1 MQARAEAH
9 DRASAPSQ
17 ARTALAR
24 YAPLAVAFAVW
35 LVLPAFI
42 ATEGTLNLFV
52 LSAINLILAVGL
64 SLLFGF
70 AGQIS
75 LGQAAFYG
83 LGAYL
88 SSFLATRHGVPPAI
102 GVVVAVVVPA
112 ALAYAIGRPV
122 LRLRGYYL
130 AMVTAGIGLI
140 AHTVFVEWESVTGG
154 YSGITNIPPL
164 AIGALK
170 AKGAT
175 TMYYVAGAFAFLILL
190 IGTRIVGTAY
200 GRAMRTMRESEAA
213 ARSSGIAVS
222 HLKAEVFALSAAVSG
237 LAGALYAHYTSF
249 VSPESF
255 TIDASVNLLLAL
267 VVGGVTSLWGAAIGA
282 VLLTFMPEWF
292 HQLQSAYGLVLGA
305 LVVVLLTLEPRGL
318 VGVAARIR
326 DRVHAARLKA

>member
-1 MQARAEAH
+1 MPRHLPLLLCFAIW
-9 DRASAPSQ
+9 SV
-17 ARTALAR
+17 L
-24 YAPLAVAFAVW
+24 PLA
-35 LVLPAFI
+35 I

-52 LSAINLILAVGL
+52 FSAINLILAVGL
-64 SLLFGF
+64 SLLFGY

-88 SSFLATRHGVPPAI
+88 SSWLATRLHVPPAL
-102 GVVVAVVVPA
+102 GLVAATLIPA
-112 ALAYAIGRPV
+112 GIAYIIGRPI

-164 AIGALK
+164 AIGSLT
-170 AKGAT
+170 AKSAT
-175 TMYYVAGAFAFLILL
+175 AMYYVSGGFAFLILL
-190 IGTRIVGTAY
+190 IAMRIVDTAY

-213 ARSSGIAVS
+213 AKSVGIAVS
-222 HLKAEVFALSAAVSG
+222 HLKAEVFALSAGVSG
-237 LAGALYAHYTSF
+237 LAGSLYAHYASF
-249 VSPESF
+249 ISPESF

-267 VVGGVTSLWGAAIGA
+267 VIGGVSSLWGAAIGA

-292 HQLQSAYGLVLGA
+292 HQLQNAYGLVLGG
-305 LVVVLLTLEPRGL
+305 LVIVLLTLEPHGL
-318 VGVAARIR
+318 VGLALKLR
-326 DRVHAARLKA
+326 DRWVRHRPPPGQDA